1 VQPAIVLQVGTDS
14 WVYREP
20 YVFTDP
26 VRALDPIIARLLEAS
41 DGTRVHASKS
51 QPDLD
56 FSWLAYLVESVITLL
71 RFGGQGLSK
80 ACQTTDL
87 SKSSHPTIL
96 QHTNGTFFRFSSCCS
111 SLLSQTLATLSPT
124 SIFWYI
130 S

>member
-1 VQPAIVLQVGTDS
+1 M
-14 WVYREP
+14 
-20 YVFTDP
+20 FTDFL
-26 VRALDPIIARLLEAS
+26 RALDPIIARLLEAS
-41 DGTRVHASKS
+41 DGSRLKASKS

-96 QHTNGTFFRFSSCCS
+96 QHTNGTHSRFSFCYSH
-111 SLLSQTLATLSPT
+111 
-124 SIFWYI
+124 
-130 S
+130 